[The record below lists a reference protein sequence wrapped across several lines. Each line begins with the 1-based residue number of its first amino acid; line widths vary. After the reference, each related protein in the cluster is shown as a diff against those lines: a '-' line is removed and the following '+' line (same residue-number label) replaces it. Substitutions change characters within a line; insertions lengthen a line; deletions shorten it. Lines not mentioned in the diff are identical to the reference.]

1 MRNGYFTI
9 LVSLGICIAAIV
21 GFNLLGGV
29 IVLAIYGTDIKN
41 ADPTGLILINGL
53 SQIVVLVG
61 LPLLLC
67 KVLHIQVRETM
78 HLFRPQQGHIVLFLL
93 AIPLTISAQIFGS
106 VLSSIWMD
114 FLSLFPDLYSQL
126 LEIQKLMDD
135 MMAQLVRIE
144 TPFELFIM
152 LIGVALIPAITEEF
166 FFRGFLFTNIER
178 SGEYMKTAIA
188 VMLTSLAFG
197 ASHFSPFNLPGLT
210 LLGALFAWMMVTS
223 GTIYVGMFGHFF
235 NNALIV
241 VILYIFQHDKQLS
254 QSLTGSTSIPPAQSL
269 PILFISAGALYLLAK
284 MFDKRAKQLTIEST

>member
-1 MRNGYFTI
+1 MRNGY
-9 LVSLGICIAAIV
+9 LSLLATLGVYIAAIV

-29 IVLAIYGTDIKN
+29 IVLAVYGIDVKN
-41 ADPTGLILINGL
+41 ADPTGLILINGF
-53 SQIVVLVG
+53 SQIVVLIG
-61 LPLLLC
+61 LPLVLC
-67 KVLHIQVRETM
+67 KGLHIEVRETM
-78 HLFRPQQGHIVLFLL
+78 HLYRPKKGHIILFLL
-93 AIPLTISAQIFGS
+93 AIPLTISAQMFGS
-106 VLSSIWMD
+106 ALSSIWMD

-135 MMAQLVRIE
+135 MMAQLVKIE

-178 SGEYMKTAIA
+178 SGEYLKTAMA

-197 ASHFSPFNLPGLT
+197 ASHMSPFNLPGLA

-223 GTIYVGMFGHFF
+223 GTIYVGMFAHFL

-241 VILYIFQHDKQLS
+241 VILYIFQNDKQLS
-254 QSLTGSTSIPPAQSL
+254 ESLTGSTSIPAEQSL
-269 PILFISAGALYLLAK
+269 PILFISAGALYWLAK
-284 MFDKRAKQLTIEST
+284 VFDKRAKQLTIEST

>member
-29 IVLAIYGTDIKN
+29 IVLSIYGTDVKN
-41 ADPTGLILINGL
+41 ADPAGVILINGL
-53 SQIVVLVG
+53 SQIIVFIG

-67 KVLHIQVRETM
+67 KGLHIQVKETM
-78 HLFRPQQGHIVLFLL
+78 HLFRPKKGHISLFLL
-93 AIPLTISAQIFGS
+93 AIPLTISAEMFGAA
-106 VLSSIWMD
+106 LSSIWMD

-135 MMAQLVRIE
+135 MMAQLVKIE

-178 SGEYMKTAIA
+178 SGEHMKTAMA

-197 ASHFSPFNLPGLT
+197 ASHMSPFNLPGLT

-235 NNALIV
+235 NNAIIV
-241 VILYIFQHDKQLS
+241 IILYIFQNDTQLTE
-254 QSLTGSTSIPPAQSL
+254 SLTGSTSIPPMQSL

-284 MFDKRAKQLTIEST
+284 MFDKRAKKTTNRNA

>member
-41 ADPTGLILINGL
+41 ADPTSLILINGL

-67 KVLHIQVRETM
+67 KILHVQVRETM

-223 GTIYVGMFGHFF
+223 GTIYIGMFGHFF